1 MPQRYHDSSA
11 KMNDG
16 AGTLRRRGD
25 VRLDEK
31 VVVK

>member
-1 MPQRYHDSSA
+1 MPQRYYASSA
-11 KMNDG
+11 GMDDG
-16 AGTLRRRGD
+16 EVTRRRRGD